1 MQHLKGGIVLRR
13 RAQVRLWADSNT
25 LVLTM
30 HVLLASFVAF
40 HAYPATQDGPA
51 HLYGAHI
58 VAALRRH
65 ANSPYRD
72 FFSLN
77 LHPVANSLFTYLAI
91 AVERYANINWAV
103 RIALFAALV
112 GMPLSTQAF
121 ARALRSQ
128 CRPDALYR
136 LPVQP
141 TTSLACLLAYNYFTY
156 RGLFNYA
163 LSIPFVFGCL
173 AAVLAVGAP
182 RRSFGEQCLLAL
194 GAGVCALLAALAHPG
209 ALAFLLVAIAVLAV
223 SASFEQRVVAATTAT
238 LLFFMGVESRIKGDI
253 SAPTRF
259 MSPWSSLLS
268 FVRALGITQ
277 SWFEVLPACALLAAA
292 IYAASRALPRPA
304 RVRAEWT
311 AVWPALLACAMTLG
325 FFVMPFE
332 YGGAA
337 GLNERIPLL
346 AVLLLLPYFE
356 LPTRLS
362 RFWPAAFASFAV
374 YTAAERVRLD
384 RSAQGIRDS
393 AAADVIPRGSVVYAL
408 SLRVKL
414 GAVSADLGRHLLADV
429 ARRREL
435 VAGTVFCSHPAHVLR
450 CTSRTPPVGS
460 EDAIQA
466 FEHLSSVA
474 RGQALTNPRSP
485 IRVSFEEVKPQAAKL
500 RYWLVLDD
508 STLGPAFDRFVAAPL
523 GARLLS
529 NPADPIRVYENVGA
543 PD

>member
-1 MQHLKGGIVLRR
+1 L
-13 RAQVRLWADSNT
+13 
-25 LVLTM
+25 
-30 HVLLASFVAF
+30 HVVLASFVAF

-58 VAALRRH
+58 VAALRSH
-65 ANSPYRD
+65 ASSPYRE
-72 FFSLN
+72 FFSAN

-91 AVERYANINWAV
+91 AVERYANIDWAV
-103 RIALFAALV
+103 RIALFVALL
-112 GMPLSTQAF
+112 GMPLSALAF
-121 ARALRSQ
+121 AQALRSQ
-128 CRPDALYR
+128 ARAEGLHR

-173 AAVLAVGAP
+173 AAVLATGAP
-182 RRSFGEQCLLAL
+182 RRSFRELCSLGLA
-194 GAGVCALLAALAHPG
+194 AGVCALLAAFAHPG
-209 ALAFLLVAIAVLAV
+209 ALAFLLVALALLAV
-223 SASFEQRVVAATTAT
+223 SASFKQRAVAATTAAV
-238 LLFFMGVESRIKGDI
+238 LLFMGLQSRMHGDTP
-253 SAPTRF
+253 SPTRF
-259 MSPWSSLLS
+259 MSPLTSLLS

-277 SWFEVLPACALLAAA
+277 TWLEVLPACALLAVA
-292 IYAASRALPRPA
+292 ILAASRALPRPA
-304 RVRAEWT
+304 RVVAEWT

-325 FFVMPFE
+325 FFVVPFE

-346 AVLLLLPYFE
+346 VVLLLLPYFE
-356 LPTRLS
+356 LPARLS
-362 RFWPAAFASFAV
+362 RFWPAAFAGFAL
-374 YTAAERVRLD
+374 YTVVERVRLD
-384 RSAQGIRDS
+384 RSAQRVRAS
-393 AAADVIPRGSVVYAL
+393 AAADLIPRGSVVYAL

-429 ARRREL
+429 ARRRDL
-435 VAGTVFCSHPAHVLR
+435 VAGTVFCTHPAHVLR
-450 CTSRTPPVGS
+450 CTAEAPPIGD

-474 RGQALTNPRSP
+474 QSQALTNPGSP
-485 IRVSFEEVKPQAAKL
+485 IRSSFEQVKPKAARL

-508 STLGPAFDRFVAAPL
+508 ATLGPAFDRFVAAPL

-529 NPADPIRVYENVGA
+529 NPSDPIRVYENDGA
-543 PD
+543 PG